1 MEPYGYQVALHHAM
15 GSLHKLIREI
25 LPMLT
30 LLLCASLLTAQAPS
44 PGTGPGKGEKPKNP
58 PPYANEPETG
68 IAKPPI
74 GTTPH
79 DAADKDQKSTDSK
92 SKNKA
97 KKGKTK
103 KTQQPEKKSI

>member
-1 MEPYGYQVALHHAM
+1 MLALV
-15 GSLHKLIREI
+15 
-25 LPMLT
+25 
-30 LLLCASLLTAQAPS
+30 LCASLLTAQTPS

-79 DAADKDQKSTDSK
+79 DTADDSQKSSESK
-92 SKNKA
+92 SK
-97 KKGKTK
+97 KKSKKSKTK
-103 KTQQPEKKSI
+103 QTQQTEKKPN